1 MTDRP
6 KLEQIEHETP
16 DQRGELL
23 KRLKASVPE
32 AFSDGKLDIEAL
44 QVLLG
49 DKLADGPERFTFT
62 WAGKRDAMAML
73 QAPSSAT
80 LAPDPDNSTNFDD
93 AQHVFIEG
101 ENLEV
106 LKVLYRSYFGRVKLI
121 YIDPPYNTGNDF
133 IYPDNFADPLDHYLK
148 LTGQR
153 TEDGDDTTSKTET
166 AGRLHSGWLSMM
178 YPRLSLA
185 RQFLADEG
193 VIMMSINDK
202 EQPNLRRLADEVF
215 GEENFIAQLVWE
227 KGRKNDA
234 KLFSVGHEYIIVY
247 GKSLAA
253 LKEAGTVWR
262 EEKPGARE
270 IWDKYVELRAGYGED
285 DKTISDALHE
295 WFGGLPKGHP
305 SKKWA
310 RYKNVDKHGPWR
322 DDNISWPGGDGPTYD
337 VIHDKT
343 GKPCAVPER
352 GWVYSKP
359 ETMKL
364 RIKQGIVEFRED
376 HTEPPIRKSHLRPIA
391 DEFDE
396 EEALDLDE
404 EAGDDDVELATQ
416 VRGTYFY
423 KQSQVAVRALRDLM
437 QIPAGGKKRGYAKVF
452 DNPKDSVELARL
464 FKYVC
469 NGTEQPLVMD
479 FFGGSGSSAE
489 AVLSLTAD
497 TNPDM
502 RFITVQLPEP
512 CDPKDKTGKAA
523 LAAGFGTIADVARAR
538 ITKVIENM
546 GGDGL
551 GLRVFKLSG
560 TSLKRW
566 TGVGAKDPDAYAAQL
581 EAFTDSLAP
590 GWQTQDVIWEVALR
604 EGYSLIAK
612 IEELDVGTGP
622 TFWRVSDED
631 RSFTICLVEALTL
644 DAVIPLGLTK
654 NDMFVCR
661 DTALDDTLAANLA
674 LQCRLKVI

>member
-1 MTDRP
+1 MTERLDFER
-6 KLEQIEHETP
+6 IDYETP
-16 DQRGELL
+16 DHRDELL
-23 KRLKASVPE
+23 NRLKASVPE
-32 AFSDGKLDIEAL
+32 AFSDGKLDVDGL
-44 QVLLG
+44 QSLLG
-49 DKLADGPERFTFT
+49 DKVEDGPERFTFS

-80 LAPDPDNSTNFDD
+80 LAPDQDNSINFDD
-93 AQHVFIEG
+93 AQHIFIEG

-215 GEENFIAQLVWE
+215 GEENFIAQIVWE

-247 GKSLAA
+247 GKSVTA
-253 LKEAGTVWR
+253 LKEAKTVWR

-270 IWDKYVELRAGYGED
+270 IWDKYVELRAEYGD
-285 DKTISDALHE
+285 DDTTISVSLQK
-295 WFGGLPKGHP
+295 WFSDLPKGDP
-305 SKKWA
+305 SKKWS
-310 RYKNVDKHGPWR
+310 RYKRVDKYGPWR
-322 DDNISWPGGDGPTYD
+322 DRDISWPGGDGPSYD
-337 VIHDKT
+337 VIHPKT
-343 GKPCAVPER
+343 KKPCKVPDR
-352 GWVYSKP
+352 GWIYSDPK
-359 ETMKL
+359 EMQKFIDL
-364 RIKQGIVEFRED
+364 GLIVFRDD
-376 HTEPPIRKSHLRPIA
+376 HTEPPFRKAHIRPVVEELEA
-391 DEFDE
+391 EDEIDSEDE
-396 EEALDLDE
+396 AEQE
-404 EAGDDDVELATQ
+404 ELATQ

-423 KQSQVAVRALRDLM
+423 KQSQVAVRALRELM
-437 QIPAGGKKRGYAKVF
+437 RIPAAGKKKGFAKVF

-469 NGTEQPLVMD
+469 NGTEKPLVMD

-497 TNPDM
+497 TNPGM

-523 LAAGFGTIADVARAR
+523 LAAGFATIADVARSR
-538 ITKVIENM
+538 ITKVIENT
-546 GGDGL
+546 GREDL
-551 GLRVFKLSG
+551 GLRVFKLTK

-566 TGVGAKDPDAYAAQL
+566 TGVDAKDPDAYAAQL

-590 GWQTQDVIWEVALR
+590 GWQPQDVIWEVALR
-604 EGYSLIAK
+604 EGYSLTAK
-612 IEELDVGTGP
+612 VEELDIDTGP

-631 RSFTICLVEALTL
+631 RSFTICLDEALTL
-644 DAVIPLGLTK
+644 DAVTALDLAK
-654 NDMFVCR
+654 DDMFVCR

-674 LQCRLKVI
+674 LQCRLKVT